1 MSVARARLLG
11 VSSYLPPRVRT
22 SAEVEALIAAASP
35 DCRVRRGI
43 VEAIS
48 GIRQR
53 RVIDE
58 GVQTSD
64 LAVAAARSA
73 FAKTGLAPNDIDQLI
88 FASAS
93 QDLIEPATANI
104 VQEKLGT
111 RAPVFDI
118 KNACNSFLN
127 GLEMAEALVLSGS
140 RRCVLV
146 VSGETCSHSIAWHA
160 ADQDEFKMNFPGFTL
175 GDAGAAAIVVP
186 SNDRR
191 GIFHR
196 SFMSL
201 SHHWPLATFLGGGSM
216 HPHSVE
222 HSYIRGDGS
231 LLREACIREGPEI
244 LHRAMRAAGV
254 DFDDFKRLFVHQVSL
269 PYLRDFA
276 EHARAP
282 FDRIEL
288 TLPCFGNMASASLP
302 VALAQAEE
310 RGAVGPG
317 DKVLMVGMA
326 SGISIGVMMM
336 EL

>member
-1 MSVARARLLG
+1 MVARARVLG

-22 SAEVEALIAAASP
+22 SAEVEAMVSAASP
-35 DCRVRRGI
+35 ACRVRRGI

-58 GVQTSD
+58 GVQASD
-64 LAVAAARSA
+64 LAAEAARSA
-73 FAKTGLAPNDIDQLI
+73 FARTGIAPRDIDQLI

-146 VSGETCSHSIAWHA
+146 ASGETCSQAIAWHA

-186 SNDRR
+186 STDGR

-201 SHHWPLATFLGGGSM
+201 SDHWPLATLLGGGSM
-216 HPHSVE
+216 HPHSAE

-231 LLREACIREGPEI
+231 LLREACIREGPAI
-244 LHRAMRAAGV
+244 LHRAMREANV
-254 DFDDFKRLFVHQVSL
+254 DFADFRRLFVHQVSM

-282 FDRIEL
+282 LDKIEL

-302 VALAQAEE
+302 VAFAQAEE

-317 DKVLMVGMA
+317 DRVLWVGMA